1 MDYQSRYAGATVSG
15 VMLDSAAAAF
25 CADVKEIAR
34 QYREESAP
42 IVSRHVER
50 LDEIKAEERAAR
62 AEFSAEAREINK
74 KYRARICHAADIRKS
89 KYKHPEQIDKAVR
102 TICIIMGGVN
112 NEMLTGMSEA
122 EADNAR
128 LIIEKAERERLRA
141 EEIEAKYGEIQPG
154 KVW

>member
-1 MDYQSRYAGATVSG
+1 
-15 VMLDSAAAAF
+15 MLDSAAAAF

-62 AEFSAEAREINK
+62 AEFSAEAREINQ
-74 KYRARICHAADIRKS
+74 KYRARIYHAADIRKS
-89 KYKHPEQIDKAVR
+89 KYEHPEQIDKAAR
-102 TICIIMGGVN
+102 TVCVIMGGVN
-112 NEMLTGMSEA
+112 NEMLTGMSET

-128 LIIEKAERERLRA
+128 LSIENAERERLQREEWELQLEARA
-141 EEIEAKYGEIQPG
+141 GE
-154 KVW
+154 VMN

>member
-1 MDYQSRYAGATVSG
+1 
-15 VMLDSAAAAF
+15 MLDSAAAAF

-62 AEFSAEAREINK
+62 AEFSAEAREINQ
-74 KYRARICHAADIRKS
+74 KYRARIYHAADIRKS
-89 KYKHPEQIDKAVR
+89 KYEHPEQIDKAVR
-102 TICIIMGGVN
+102 TICLIMGGVN
-112 NEMLTGMSEA
+112 NEMLTGMSET

-128 LIIEKAERERLRA
+128 LVIENAERERLRRV
-141 EEIEAKYGEIQPG
+141 EMEAKYAEIKPGE
-154 KVW
+154 VW

>member
-1 MDYQSRYAGATVSG
+1 MSG
-15 VMLDSAAAAF
+15 VILDSAAAAF

-62 AEFSAEAREINK
+62 AEFSAEAMEINQ
-74 KYRARICHAADIRKS
+74 KYRARIYHAADIRKS
-89 KYKHPEQIDKAVR
+89 KYEHPEQIDKAAR
-102 TICIIMGGVN
+102 TVCTIMGGIN
-112 NEMLTGMSEA
+112 NDTLTGMSES

-128 LIIEKAERERLRA
+128 LSIENAERERLQR
-141 EEIEAKYGEIQPG
+141 EEWELQLEAKAGG
-154 KVW
+154 VMD

>member
-1 MDYQSRYAGATVSG
+1 
-15 VMLDSAAAAF
+15 MLDSAAAAF

-62 AEFSAEAREINK
+62 AEFSAEAREINQ
-74 KYRARICHAADIRKS
+74 KYRARIYHAADIRKAR
-89 KYKHPEQIDKAVR
+89 YEHPEQIDKAAR
-102 TICIIMGGVN
+102 TVCTIMGGIN
-112 NEMLTGMSEA
+112 NDTLTGMSES

-128 LIIEKAERERLRA
+128 LSIENAERERLQR
-141 EEIEAKYGEIQPG
+141 EEWELQLEAKAGG
-154 KVW
+154 VMD

>member
-1 MDYQSRYAGATVSG
+1 
-15 VMLDSAAAAF
+15 MLDSAAAAF

-50 LDEIKAEERAAR
+50 LDEIKAEERAVR
-62 AEFSAEAREINK
+62 AEFSAEAREINQ
-74 KYRARICHAADIRKS
+74 KYRARIYHAADIRKS
-89 KYKHPEQIDKAVR
+89 KYEHPEQIDKAVR

-112 NEMLTGMSEA
+112 NEMLTGMSET

-128 LIIEKAERERLRA
+128 LVIENAERERLRRV
-141 EEIEAKYGEIQPG
+141 EMEAKYAEIKPGE
-154 KVW
+154 VW

>member
-1 MDYQSRYAGATVSG
+1 MSG

-62 AEFSAEAREINK
+62 AEFSAEAREINQ
-74 KYRARICHAADIRKS
+74 KYRARIYHAADIRKS
-89 KYKHPEQIDKAVR
+89 KYEHPEQIDKAALTVC
-102 TICIIMGGVN
+102 TIMGGIN
-112 NEMLTGMSEA
+112 NDTLTGMSET

-128 LIIEKAERERLRA
+128 LSIENAERERLQR
-141 EEIEAKYGEIQPG
+141 EEWELQLEAKAGG
-154 KVW
+154 VMD

>member
-1 MDYQSRYAGATVSG
+1 
-15 VMLDSAAAAF
+15 MLDSAAAAF

-62 AEFSAEAREINK
+62 AEFSAEAREINQ
-74 KYRARICHAADIRKS
+74 KYRARIYHAADIRKS
-89 KYKHPEQIDKAVR
+89 KYEHPEQIDKAVR

-112 NEMLTGMSEA
+112 NEMLTGMSET

-128 LIIEKAERERLRA
+128 LVIENAERERLRRV
-141 EEIEAKYGEIQPG
+141 EMEAKYAEIKPGE
-154 KVW
+154 VW

>member
-1 MDYQSRYAGATVSG
+1 MSG

-62 AEFSAEAREINK
+62 AEFSAEAREINQ
-74 KYRARICHAADIRKS
+74 KYRARIYHAADIRKAR
-89 KYKHPEQIDKAVR
+89 YEHPEQIDKAAR
-102 TICIIMGGVN
+102 TVCTIMGGIN
-112 NEMLTGMSEA
+112 NDTLTGMSES

-128 LIIEKAERERLRA
+128 LSIENAERERLQR
-141 EEIEAKYGEIQPG
+141 EEWELQLEAKAGG
-154 KVW
+154 VMD

>member
-1 MDYQSRYAGATVSG
+1 MSG

-62 AEFSAEAREINK
+62 AEFSAEAREINQ
-74 KYRARICHAADIRKS
+74 KYRARIYHAADIRKAR
-89 KYKHPEQIDKAVR
+89 YEHPEQIDKAAR
-102 TICIIMGGVN
+102 TVCTIMGGIN
-112 NEMLTGMSEA
+112 NDTLTGMSES

-128 LIIEKAERERLRA
+128 LSIENAERERLQREEWELQLEARA
-141 EEIEAKYGEIQPG
+141 GE
-154 KVW
+154 VMN